1 MPLLPSF
8 APLPSAT
15 PPMPPGGA
23 LSQAIRPLAGQAA
36 RNTTLF
42 QPAKAKLPATAK
54 APAAPA
60 APKVFDAAAM
70 QRFLNAKGFA
80 IPVDGVNGPLTQ
92 AAGAAFRSHA
102 DPQAFNVGHNLTA
115 ATSPG
120 TAAAGAGA
128 PPARVAIPASV
139 TGQYKQP
146 AAAAP
151 HTGGGAPVLPSSVFT
166 QPAAGASNTGA
177 AGASSGHGTSSS
189 GAVTDPALAAI
200 QTLIKQAQQGALAQG
215 RQGQSLI
222 NGYSTSA
229 QNELKGIDFGQP
241 YQQAAGEQNAINTA
255 LMSALQGQGGTLQD
269 QLGAQLAASGS
280 GAGSPLSAALTG
292 ALGTSTAGASAANLA
307 GGDAQLSSIIQSGQA
322 ARNYGNS
329 LPGITALAGL
339 QDTKALQGSVGANEA
354 KTVAGLEAKVPG
366 LLQSETAANTRAAEF
381 ASTAKATAAY
391 RAAQIKLGNTK
402 EGLAALALVTKEG
415 TNPDGTLNSVGS
427 AIFASLGQKVP
438 PGTVVGAPKGTKP
451 IVFGSDKGG
460 RYSLDP
466 TTGQTTMLVAPVITP
481 TKPIVVGSDKSGRWS
496 YNPTTGAT
504 VMLTPPVKSSAKTG
518 GMTAGEL
525 STLTRDTAA
534 AVAKGASGK
543 AATQTSHWVAAVAP
557 GAVDPRTGKVSTNGS
572 PGHEVFTAVPGTGS
586 STIPYSAAL
595 ATAIAGG
602 PSTPVWRAKA
612 TQIVNANPA
621 YAMGSNG
628 RPYEGRQAMIVA
640 RQFVTE
646 ALKNGQSMEKAIAQG
661 RATGLIPDTALLPAA
676 RSIYAAHAK
685 KSSTPVAGVS
695 TSAFGLG

>member
-15 PPMPPGGA
+15 PPMPPNGA

-54 APAAPA
+54 APA

-120 TAAAGAGA
+120 TAAAGA
-128 PPARVAIPASV
+128 PPSRVAIPASV

-146 AAAAP
+146 AGAAP
-151 HTGGGAPVLPSSVFT
+151 RTGGGAPVLPSSVFT

-255 LMSALQGQGGTLQD
+255 LMAALQGQGGTLQD

-381 ASTAKATAAY
+381 ASTAQAKAVQDA
-391 RAAQIKLGNTK
+391 IGNRLK
-402 EGLAALALVTKEG
+402 EEALTQSERKEAAALIIA
-415 TNPDGTLNSVGS
+415 NN
-427 AIFASLGQKVP
+427 I
-438 PGTVVGAPKGTKP
+438 
-451 IVFGSDKGG
+451 
-460 RYSLDP
+460 DP
-466 TTGQTTMLVAPVITP
+466 TTGLLTP
-481 TKPIVVGSDKSGRWS
+481 TGKAQLRQL
-496 YNPTTGAT
+496 TGVA
-504 VMLTPPVKSSAKTG
+504 STG
-518 GMTAGEL
+518 VAGTAG
-525 STLTRDTAA
+525 
-534 AVAKGASGK
+534 
-543 AATQTSHWVAAVAP
+543 
-557 GAVDPRTGKVSTNGS
+557 
-572 PGHEVFTAVPGTGS
+572 
-586 STIPYSAAL
+586 
-595 ATAIAGG
+595 AG
-602 PSTPVWRAKA
+602 
-612 TQIVNANPA
+612 I
-621 YAMGSNG
+621 
-628 RPYEGRQAMIVA
+628 
-640 RQFVTE
+640 
-646 ALKNGQSMEKAIAQG
+646 EKANQSNATRIGIANQ
-661 RATGLIPDTALLPAA
+661 ATGLKQSEFAVTSAQAAAKITLGQEKLELGAKPKLNASVSRALGYAADQYGNPVGKHPMLLPGFGFD
-676 RSIYAAHAK
+676 AK
-685 KSSTPVAGVS
+685 GNIVKAS
-695 TSAFGLG
+695 TSSSGKVHGFTPTQFDKLSGTAVTLAQNAEGGFTDSKGVAHPALSYDAAILEAQKEGLPAWVYLPALNRFYTPGQQGRPQKFAHVGPTGPLGLQATIPLN